1 MSVSNWRWNVNELKN
16 IVDHDYQ
23 QLSSIIN
30 IIIINYDQ
38 HLSTMIINYDDHYYQ
53 LL

>member
-1 MSVSNWRWNVNELKN
+1 MSVSTWRWNVNELKI
-16 IVDHDYQ
+16 IVDHDYE
-23 QLSSIIN
+23 IIN